1 MLKVNVGLSRKLS
14 RDFNSTGFSI
24 NIEGE
29 ICVPLDQPDVVI
41 EKIQEYYDLAEES
54 LRDQIDRHQGV
65 SAIASRDEE
74 PPKPRRMTHETPP
87 TPSNNGTG
95 NVVSRATDPA
105 STKQINYLLEIG
117 RRQKFTTTQL
127 ESEVA
132 TVLGRPV
139 GLYEMTKRDA
149 GAVIDA
155 LKNGSKA

>member
-14 RDFNSTGFSI
+14 HDFNSTGFSV

-29 ICVPLDQPDVVI
+29 VCVPLDQPERVI
-41 EKIQEYYDLAEES
+41 EKIQEYYDLAEET
-54 LRDQIDRHQGV
+54 LRDQMDRHQ
-65 SAIASRDEE
+65 SDTAIASRDEE
-74 PPKPRRMTHETPP
+74 PRKPRRMTYDRK
-87 TPSNNGTG
+87 PSPARNGNG
-95 NVVSRATDPA
+95 NGNGQRTDSA

-117 RRQKFTTTQL
+117 RRQQFTTTQL

-132 TVLGRPV
+132 TILGRPV